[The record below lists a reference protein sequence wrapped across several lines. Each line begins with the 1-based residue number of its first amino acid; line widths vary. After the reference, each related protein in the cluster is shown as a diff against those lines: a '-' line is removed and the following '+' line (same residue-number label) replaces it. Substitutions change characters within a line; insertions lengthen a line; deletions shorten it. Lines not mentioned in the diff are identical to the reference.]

1 MTDHLW
7 PMLRLS
13 ADTDEDLIEKYRE
26 VCIENYVRD
35 AEGNEIIIK
44 DWNGNRV
51 RFDPRSFNHAFSAS
65 SNYKLSAGVH
75 DIDFSKE
82 RARRILWIKE
92 VLTASAGTIQRL
104 HQRRKDSR
112 GDERKRRVLLVAEEK
127 YVVVLQEKEK
137 TGDLEF
143 LSAFPADRSYIQ
155 KIQRESALVETK
167 MPQS

>member
-7 PMLRLS
+7 PMLRLN
-13 ADTDEDLIEKYRE
+13 ADTDDELVAKYRA
-26 VCIENYVRD
+26 VYMKNYVRD
-35 AEGNEIIIK
+35 ANGNEIIIE

-51 RFDPRSFNHAFSAS
+51 RFDPRSFDHAFSTS
-65 SNYKLSAGVH
+65 SNYRISAGVH

-92 VLTASAGTIQRL
+92 VLGASAGTIQRL

-112 GDERKRRVLLVAEEK
+112 GDEKKRRVLLVTEER
-127 YVVVLQEKEK
+127 YVVVLQENVK
-137 TGDLEF
+137 TGELEF
-143 LSAFPADRSYIQ
+143 ISAFPADRSYIQ
-155 KIQRESALVETK
+155 KIQRESVLVETK